1 MTGYIRS
8 SVVILYTSMPP
19 SNQYQ
24 YDLNEFHSE
33 TFTVCDSN
41 FNCKMNKT
49 FYEQN
54 VFLYILLVVKA
65 EKEGA
70 VM

>member
-33 TFTVCDSN
+33 TFTVCVVYTNSRIHQQLN
-41 FNCKMNKT
+41 TRYVNT
-49 FYEQN
+49 ITTE
-54 VFLYILLVVKA
+54 LLHKCD
-65 EKEGA
+65 
-70 VM
+70 